1 MQHRAVTA
9 TAVDHHSDDVGMRAY
24 LDLLASSKPL
34 TTAAAPTA
42 APAAAPFANAVPGT
56 VAELAYQALLASDA
70 PLIPADPTRAYL
82 DLLASDKP
90 LIPADLLPVVGGD
103 AASRAYLDLLAST
116 SPLTPADLLPRAAK
130 SVAKSPAQLTER
142 GRHAVMAVALAAGI
156 GVAGLGVG
164 VAANASP
171 SHADTGIAAAPVQQK
186 TAAHDLADPATNLA
200 DPATNLP
207 GTAAQNLVEEDL
219 AMRDPVTPTEDY
231 AAASP
236 QRSSAPALRK
246 PKPLPKPVVAAASA
260 AAWVNPL
267 PEASVTSCFG
277 PRWGRLHA
285 GVDLAAPNGT
295 RIRAAGTGT
304 VVAAGEEGGYGNAVL
319 IDHGNGF
326 LTHYGHMSAITVK
339 LGQKVKVGEEIG
351 HEGSAGHYT
360 GPHLH
365 FEVHE
370 GHYKNPIE
378 PTAWMRA
385 HGVDIPGCTTDPAPA
400 DNHEDHKH

>member
-9 TAVDHHSDDVGMRAY
+9 TAVDHHSDDAGMRAY
-24 LDLLASSKPL
+24 LDLLASAEPL
-34 TTAAAPTA
+34 TTSAPAAAPTA
-42 APAAAPFANAVPGT
+42 AAPTPAAPIAAAPVAAALANTPFPAALTNAPGT

-82 DLLASDKP
+82 DLLASTAP
-90 LIPADLLPVVGGD
+90 
-103 AASRAYLDLLAST
+103 R
-116 SPLTPADLLPRAAK
+116 TPADLLPRAAK
-130 SVAKSPAQLTER
+130 SRAVTSRAVTSRATTSRAATTER
-142 GRHAVMAVALAAGI
+142 GRHAVMAAALAVGI
-156 GVAGLGVG
+156 GVAGLGAG
-164 VAANASP
+164 VAADASP
-171 SHADTGIAAAPVQQK
+171 SHADSGIAAAPVQRKAQPQ
-186 TAAHDLADPATNLA
+186 TPVHDLADPTA
-200 DPATNLP
+200 DLP
-207 GTAAQNLVEEDL
+207 GTAARNLVDEDL

-231 AAASP
+231 AADSP

-246 PKPLPKPVVAAASA
+246 PKPLPKPVAVAASV
-260 AAWVNPL
+260 AWVNPL

-277 PRWGRLHA
+277 QRWGRLHA

-326 LTHYGHMSAITVK
+326 LTHYGHMSAVTARV
-339 LGQKVKVGEEIG
+339 GQKVRAGEEIG
-351 HEGSAGHYT
+351 HEGSTGHST

-365 FEVHE
+365 FEVHKT
-370 GHYKNPIE
+370 HYKNPIE

-385 HGVDIPGCTTDPAPA
+385 HGVNIPGCSANTAPT
-400 DNHEDHKH
+400 DNHEH